1 MTKTAEVLDFSNFF
15 LSESSALDIDLP
27 NGEPMLYEG
36 KPVRV
41 HVFGAASAQHAKA
54 TEAMNRE
61 ATKRVM
67 AAMGAKNKKK
77 DEEDKDA
84 DAKFLVAITDSFENF
99 PYPGGA
105 AAIYREPRLKYIADQ
120 VRAYVGD
127 SGNFFG
133 SGAKP

>member
-36 KPVRV
+36 KQVRI
-41 HVFGAASAQHAKA
+41 HVFGPGSKQHAKA
-54 TEAMNRE
+54 TEKMNRE

-84 DAKFLVAITDSFENF
+84 DVNFLVEITDSIENF

-105 AAIYREPRLKYIADQ
+105 PAIYRELRLKYIGEQ
-120 VRAYVGD
+120 VRSHVGD
-127 SGNFFG
+127 LGNFFG